1 MNTYEGFTA
10 ALERRPVNVSP
21 LTWLADL
28 DERPPEASAWM
39 LRWLEEQREST
50 AGRTCARCGYVEQP
64 SVESHRCPACGERYE

>member
-28 DERPPEASAWM
+28 DERPPEASAWI
-39 LRWLEEQREST
+39 LRWLEEQRELEPPLDDDHRFNP
-50 AGRTCARCGYVEQP
+50 APFCAKCGGPCQSKEV
-64 SVESHRCPACGERYE
+64 